1 MGTVTSFSLSDTPVL
16 GAERLVEEWECAG
29 DGSSLQS
36 SQLASPGM
44 ESLPQG
50 LGKGLAV
57 PQDSQGTTHPKE
69 NLYSA
74 SKGWAEE
81 GRSIS

>member
-16 GAERLVEEWECAG
+16 GAEHLVEEWGCG
-29 DGSSLQS
+29 GNGSSRQS

-44 ESLPQG
+44 ESLPQR
-50 LGKGLAV
+50 LGKGMAV

-69 NLYSA
+69 NLHST
-74 SKGWAEE
+74 SKGWADE
-81 GRSIS
+81 GSAIS